1 MSMAQRKS
9 KYMWG
14 TDPQGTTWS
23 KGMHQ
28 PALSSL
34 LLLLSARLLLFY
46 YFFFFLF
53 FFFLFFFFFFFF
65 FASLLHLIRFL
76 RVVATLLLFG
86 DFVPGFILFALIGSV
101 CACHSAVGSCC
112 RWIQVWLSHAAINGM
127 AKGRWT
133 WSPTIRSYLAHQDQ
147 EKIKLSR
154 SVPHLHPKTKRGVC
168 ERGQETRGLGR
179 KKTAVS

>member
-1 MSMAQRKS
+1 MAQRKS

-112 RWIQVWLSHAAINGM
+112 R
-127 AKGRWT
+127 
-133 WSPTIRSYLAHQDQ
+133 
-147 EKIKLSR
+147 
-154 SVPHLHPKTKRGVC
+154 
-168 ERGQETRGLGR
+168 
-179 KKTAVS
+179 